1 MENAKNWF
9 GRLWEKMNIQNL
21 SHGPNYQYLP
31 FTKCNANLITFAT
44 KNNQTH
50 SITTKWKFWITLL
63 KKNFITCIQAE
74 EKLLNWK
81 KSG

>member
-50 SITTKWKFWITLL
+50 SITTK
-63 KKNFITCIQAE
+63 
-74 EKLLNWK
+74 
-81 KSG
+81 

>member
-1 MENAKNWF
+1 
-9 GRLWEKMNIQNL
+9 MNIQNL

-50 SITTKWKFWITLL
+50 SITTKL
-63 KKNFITCIQAE
+63 KVLNYIIE
-74 EKLLNWK
+74 EKFYYMH
-81 KSG
+81 SGRRKVA